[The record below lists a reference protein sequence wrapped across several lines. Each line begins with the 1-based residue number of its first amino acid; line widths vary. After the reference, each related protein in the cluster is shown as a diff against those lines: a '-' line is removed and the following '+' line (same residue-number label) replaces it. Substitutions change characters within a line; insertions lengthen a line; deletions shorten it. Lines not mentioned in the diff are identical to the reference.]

1 MKKNKIFCTLG
12 PASLNAK
19 FLKFI
24 RNKVDLI
31 RLNMSHVQI
40 RDLEKNIKYI
50 KRYTK
55 VPICIDTEGAQIRT
69 KVKKRKFYKKKSDL
83 IISNVGNLTLYPSN
97 VYQLLK
103 KKDILEIGFEGLKV
117 QLIKKNSNY
126 ITGRVIESGFLEGNK
141 GVYVSNRKINLDFM
155 TEKDFQAIKIG
166 KKNKVNNYAL
176 SFVNNKDDIKKFNK
190 ILPKENKIFKIETKS
205 AMQNLESIMKSGNQF
220 LIDRGDLSKEIGI
233 EQIPIAQRKILKI
246 ARANN
251 EKKVY
256 IATNFLESMI
266 VNNFPTRAEVND
278 IFNALELGSAGIVLA
293 AETAIGNYP
302 IDCIKLLR
310 RVFKTFS
317 QNKIKQL

>member
-155 TEKDFQAIKIG
+155 TEKDFQAIE
-166 KKNKVNNYAL
+166 VY
-176 SFVNNKDDIKKFNK
+176 
-190 ILPKENKIFKIETKS
+190 EET
-205 AMQNLESIMKSGNQF
+205 I
-220 LIDRGDLSKEIGI
+220 
-233 EQIPIAQRKILKI
+233 
-246 ARANN
+246 
-251 EKKVY
+251 
-256 IATNFLESMI
+256 
-266 VNNFPTRAEVND
+266 
-278 IFNALELGSAGIVLA
+278 
-293 AETAIGNYP
+293 
-302 IDCIKLLR
+302 
-310 RVFKTFS
+310 
-317 QNKIKQL
+317 